1 MSRHYIDCRSFPDSK
16 CSVAVSADREEELM
30 QAAVEHAVSMHGYKD
45 SSDLRKQ
52 LKTMF
57 KAGNPPA

>member
-1 MSRHYIDCRSFPDSK
+1 MSRQHIDCRSFPDST
-16 CSVAVSADREEELM
+16 CSVAISADREEELL
-30 QAAVEHAVSMHGYKD
+30 QAAVEHAVSMHGYQD
-45 SSDLRKQ
+45 SPDLRKQ